1 MSGKELKE
9 KLASENISISELAR
23 MLGFAN
29 DQRLHSA
36 LKSEDVKTGLVEA
49 IARVTN
55 KSVCFFYGTGN
66 NVVAS
71 ENSVAVRGNENSVS
85 TIPER
90 ITTLLEKKDEQISK
104 SQEQISK
111 SQEQLS
117 KSQEQIDRLLTLI
130 ERMQK

>member
-9 KLASENISISELAR
+9 KLAAENISLSELAR
-23 MLGFAN
+23 MLGYAS

-55 KSVCFFYGTGN
+55 KSVCFFYEEGASD
-66 NVVAS
+66 VVAS
-71 ENSVAVRGNENSVS
+71 ENSVAILGHENSVS

-117 KSQEQIDRLLTLI
+117 KSQEQIDRLLALI
-130 ERMQK
+130 ERMK